1 MAPKKM
7 DIGKLLRKYGYA
19 FPKNSDE
26 VKAFEIKFSNEDYF
40 TPKKW
45 PDINDIIYSKENN
58 IPVFNLKKEENNAPY
73 NLSMAARDGKEISK
87 EDRDQMNKDK
97 KDAQRK

>member
-1 MAPKKM
+1 M

-26 VKAFEIKFSNEDYF
+26 VKAFENKFSNEDSF

-45 PDINDIIYSKENN
+45 PDIRDIINPKQNDIHIFS
-58 IPVFNLKKEENNAPY
+58 LKKEENNATY
-73 NLSMAARDGKEISK
+73 NLSMAARDGKKISK